1 MEVFIC
7 FSWENTIGIREI
19 SRGSWDFKGNGWDLM
34 EHHETSLLSDVF
46 LYVFFLILMDV
57 SVCYINVYS
66 SKCETQFMINGK
78 IIELSGIIMG

>member
-46 LYVFFLILMDV
+46 LYVFFF
-57 SVCYINVYS
+57 YING
-66 SKCETQFMINGK
+66 C
-78 IIELSGIIMG
+78 